1 MRVNKTK
8 YEIIANMLCLLLLT
22 GSVIYLCVNWTSIPD
37 KVPGHYNFAGE
48 VDRWGNKK
56 ELLFIQALAWVLY
69 LGINA
74 SERFPK
80 LWNTAV
86 KVTEENKERVY
97 PILKKLLVTVKL
109 LVTANFTFLIIN
121 SEQGKDMPIWF
132 LPVFLILMFGS
143 IIYFHI
149 KAYKVR

>member
-69 LGINA
+69 
-74 SERFPK
+74 
-80 LWNTAV
+80 
-86 KVTEENKERVY
+86 
-97 PILKKLLVTVKL
+97 
-109 LVTANFTFLIIN
+109 
-121 SEQGKDMPIWF
+121 
-132 LPVFLILMFGS
+132 
-143 IIYFHI
+143 
-149 KAYKVR
+149 